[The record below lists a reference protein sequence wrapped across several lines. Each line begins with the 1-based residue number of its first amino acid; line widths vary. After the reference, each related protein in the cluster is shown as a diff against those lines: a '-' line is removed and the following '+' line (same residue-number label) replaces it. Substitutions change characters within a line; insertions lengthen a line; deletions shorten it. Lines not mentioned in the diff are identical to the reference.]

1 MTLSSLRIGEL
12 SARSGR
18 TIHAIRWYETQG
30 LIPGVVRDTAG
41 RRVYNERHVNWLD
54 LMERL
59 RRTGMSIAEMRAY
72 TALVKQGRVTLKQ
85 RQEMLY
91 AHRTRVLETI
101 AEWTVALKLI
111 DSKIDYYGEWLTTG
125 QRPKTMPE
133 YRVKEE
139 LAAPRR
145 ATLKSVRRRRGAA
158 PSRDN

>member
-1 MTLSSLRIGEL
+1 MLNLRIGEL

-18 TIHAIRWYETQG
+18 TIHAIRWYEAQG

-125 QRPKTMPE
+125 NRPKTMPE

-139 LAAPRR
+139 LAAPKR
-145 ATLKSVRRRRGAA
+145 ATLKSVRRRRGAEA
-158 PSRDN
+158 SRNN